1 MSNEHLE
8 RIEAKIDRVITT
20 QAEHTGALADHS
32 LRLGGLDA
40 RVGAV
45 EETLE
50 RVDRRVGAVE
60 ETLERVD
67 RRVGAV
73 EGTIKRLDTRVGA
86 VEGTLERVDGRIGAV
101 EVTLGRLDTRTA
113 AVEVTLET
121 NIPQAIMQIAE
132 GHAMLQASMDRGFA
146 DMKKHIDERLAPF
159 EEAVRQHSAILNTPT
174 AGPQGSA
181 PA

>member
-40 RVGAV
+40 
-45 EETLE
+45 
-50 RVDRRVGAVE
+50 RVGAVE